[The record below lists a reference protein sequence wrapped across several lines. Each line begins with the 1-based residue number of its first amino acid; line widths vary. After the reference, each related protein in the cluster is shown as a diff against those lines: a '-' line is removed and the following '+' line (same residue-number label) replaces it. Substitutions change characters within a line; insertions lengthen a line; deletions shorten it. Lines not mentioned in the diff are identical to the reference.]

1 MPAERVMERRSLRPT
16 STAWV
21 LTLKIEEIEVS
32 PGPPT
37 PPPVRAVCLGPDA
50 FPSASSGVPVTTR
63 SDSTAGRTI
72 PESSGPQADLNLLAE
87 QTQTTSVF
95 KRRPRAAA
103 PLPGAHQESG

>member
-21 LTLKIEEIEVS
+21 LTLKIEEIEVR
-32 PGPPT
+32 PAPLAPPT
-37 PPPVRAVCLGPDA
+37 VPTR
-50 FPSASSGVPVTTR
+50 SASSAVPVTTR
-63 SDSTAGRTI
+63 SDSTAGHTVTD
-72 PESSGPQADLNLLAE
+72 SSGPQADLNLLAE